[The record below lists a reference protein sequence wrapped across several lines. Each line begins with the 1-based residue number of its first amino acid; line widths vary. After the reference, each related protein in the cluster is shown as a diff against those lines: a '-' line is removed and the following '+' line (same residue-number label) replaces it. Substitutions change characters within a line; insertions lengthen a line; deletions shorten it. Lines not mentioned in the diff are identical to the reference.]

1 MNEYT
6 MYNKYADIP
15 AITAICGR
23 RNLKLIVDNTF
34 LTPYWQKPLELG
46 ANIVVH
52 NATKKG
58 KG

>member
-1 MNEYT
+1 